1 MRVTFLLVLL
11 VLCCFSCEQQPYQM
25 GERLYQKHCANCHMD
40 GGEGLAGLIPPLA
53 GSDYLIQNREN
64 LACIIRYG
72 LSDTIVVN
80 GKNYSEIMA
89 GNQNL
94 SEIHIANIA
103 NYILKAWGNQGQV
116 LRFEEV
122 DASLKAC
129 KPE

>member
-1 MRVTFLLVLL
+1 
-11 VLCCFSCEQQPYQM
+11 
-25 GERLYQKHCANCHMD
+25 MD